1 MKSLRA
7 LCMLSALFVLV
18 TSVASAQ
25 SGPPS
30 NPQLQLEYV
39 PTMQSIEE
47 LQREYDSIRLW
58 GPALGVPTS
67 YFAAGGG
74 MAMIVSANLDFCFYP
89 PCVEEPHTRS
99 ERALIASGSIFIAAG
114 VAGFIASIVRIA
126 QKRERKRR
134 LRFEMAQLRFG
145 RHPAS
150 SLSRAANKP
159 QGSHGTRF

>member
-1 MKSLRA
+1 MIHVRARLLAFLPQSLRA
-7 LCMLSALFVLV
+7 LCALSVLA

-25 SGPPS
+25 QQSPS
-30 NPQLQLEYV
+30 SPERQLEYV
-39 PTMQSIEE
+39 PTTQSMEE

-74 MAMIVSANLDFCFYP
+74 MAMIVLANLDLCFYP
-89 PCVEEPHTRS
+89 PCVDEPRTRS
-99 ERALIASGSIFIAAG
+99 ERALIASGSIIIAAG
-114 VAGFIASIVRIA
+114 VSGFIASIVRIA

-145 RHPAS
+145 S
-150 SLSRAANKP
+150 
-159 QGSHGTRF
+159 

>member
-1 MKSLRA
+1 MIHIRARRLVFLLKSLRA
-7 LCMLSALFVLV
+7 LCILCALSMLA

-25 SGPPS
+25 PGSPS
-30 NPQLQLEYV
+30 STELQLQYV
-39 PTMQSIEE
+39 PPMRSMEE

-67 YFAAGGG
+67 YLTVGGG
-74 MAMIVSANLDFCFYP
+74 VVMVAAANLDFCFYP

-99 ERALIASGSIFIAAG
+99 ERALIASGSIVIAAG

-134 LRFEMAQLRFG
+134 LRFEMDQLRFG
-145 RHPAS
+145 S
-150 SLSRAANKP
+150 
-159 QGSHGTRF
+159 

>member
-1 MKSLRA
+1 MLCA
-7 LCMLSALFVLV
+7 LLLLA

-25 SGPPS
+25 PGSPS
-30 NPQLQLEYV
+30 SPELQLQYV
-39 PTMQSIEE
+39 PPMRSMEE

-74 MAMIVSANLDFCFYP
+74 MAMIVSANLDLCFYP

-99 ERALIASGSIFIAAG
+99 ERALIASGSIVIAAG

-134 LRFEMAQLRFG
+134 LRFEMDQLRFG
-145 RHPAS
+145 S
-150 SLSRAANKP
+150 
-159 QGSHGTRF
+159 